1 MTRWRNLGEFARL
14 VVARFLDDDC
24 PLRAASIA
32 YYALLSIFPF
42 LLAVAA
48 ILAHFLEEV
57 RVWAVIQDVL
67 RTYLPPRARA
77 IVLENMEEA
86 IRLRGPVGTASAVA
100 FLWSAAAVVG
110 AVRHSLNRIWN
121 VKRGRPFWRR
131 KVLEVVATLA
141 LGSILGSLVAISV
154 GLSLFSEL
162 DSRAPYVEPFGGS
175 LLMDVLRESGNILI
189 VFAALV
195 LIYKV
200 LPNRRL
206 QWGWLWPGGP
216 CRRTRARRRA
226 TRGVL
231 GPRPVCTLPAC
242 LWIDRR
248 HHHLLAVDVFRRDGL
263 AAGCRDLSVPGRFSL
278 TAACGRRACRRAS
291 YRVHPP

>member
-1 MTRWRNLGEFARL
+1 MTRWRNLVRFARS

-48 ILAHFLEEV
+48 ILAYFLEEA
-57 RVWAVIQDVL
+57 RVWTAIQDVL

-77 IVLENMEEA
+77 SVLENIEEA
-86 IRLRGPVGTASAVA
+86 VRLRGPVGAASAVA

-110 AVRHSLNRIWN
+110 AVRHSLNRIWD
-121 VKRGRPFWRR
+121 VRRGRPFWRR
-131 KVLEVVATLA
+131 KALEVVATLA

-162 DSRAPYVEPFGGS
+162 GSGASYVEPFGGN

-200 LPNRRL
+200 LPNRPLRW
-206 QWGWLWPGGP
+206 QWLWPG
-216 CRRTRARRRA
+216 ALA
-226 TRGVL
+226 AALVL
-231 GPRPVCTLPAC
+231 EGG
-242 LWIDRR
+242 R
-248 HHHLLAVDVFRRDGL
+248 HAAFWGL
-263 AAGCRDLSVPGRFSL
+263 ARFAQYQLVYGSIAGIIIFLLWMYFVAMVLLLGAEISRCRALS
-278 TAACGRRACRRAS
+278 A
-291 YRVHPP
+291 